1 MPVFGLQP
9 QILEERLTI
18 DLTSR
23 VVVRI
28 LQGIPGG
35 ALREK
40 SRHKIRLKPV
50 TENMNVQRSSK
61 IGEAGEQMAC
71 DFLLSRG
78 HQILDRNWRSG
89 HLELDIVSEGPDGLH
104 FVEVKARMAP
114 VTTATM
120 TDQVNTVK
128 RKRISAAALQYLNK
142 KHLAGKEVY
151 FDIVS
156 VMFDGKETVVRY
168 FPQAWIPMYV

>member
-1 MPVFGLQP
+1 
-9 QILEERLTI
+9 
-18 DLTSR
+18 
-23 VVVRI
+23 
-28 LQGIPGG
+28 
-35 ALREK
+35 
-40 SRHKIRLKPV
+40 
-50 TENMNVQRSSK
+50 MNVQRSSK

-104 FVEVKARMAP
+104 FVEVKARTAP